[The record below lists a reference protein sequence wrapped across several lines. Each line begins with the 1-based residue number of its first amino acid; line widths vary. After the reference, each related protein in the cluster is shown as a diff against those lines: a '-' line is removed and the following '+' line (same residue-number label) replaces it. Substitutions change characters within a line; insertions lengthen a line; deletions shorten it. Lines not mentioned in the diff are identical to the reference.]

1 MLADVSPCARRGKRT
16 IFKSH
21 LCPSVMLDLWMEL
34 RLVSLSGKQLPGLEL
49 YIPMGP
55 STAYQLCSG
64 AHPTGEETEA
74 EMPRMTSQVRS

>member
-1 MLADVSPCARRGKRT
+1 
-16 IFKSH
+16 
-21 LCPSVMLDLWMEL
+21 MEL